1 MSSCHPPTSGH
12 QMISPHPH
20 PWRSL
25 TFPVSQLM
33 ASRSHHFQLN
43 ARTFLDQD
51 ALSRPGRPPGCGSGA
66 SAIVPPGYCA
76 AALLVSVLSGAPGRF
91 PANRANRAR
100 TGTHTGHTA
109 CAFDVL
115 AERAARIPKGR
126 GCRGGEHV
134 GGLGSVFTSSYV
146 RHLMYAP
153 GAAPA

>member
-33 ASRSHHFQLN
+33 ASRSPTERQNF
-43 ARTFLDQD
+43 FDQD

-66 SAIVPPGYCA
+66 LARVPPGWAA
-76 AALLVSVLSGAPGRF
+76 AALLVSVLSGALGRF

-115 AERAARIPKGR
+115 AERAARILKGR

-134 GGLGSVFTSSYV
+134 GGLGSVFTASHV
-146 RHLMYAP
+146 LHLMHAP